1 MTARRLL
8 ALLLLAASTAAAQNA
23 AQDYEKKL
31 RDKAKQVLDQ
41 CTEALGGHRFFAIRN
56 RVEEGMMFS
65 FYREQ
70 MNGLDNATVYVAYD
84 TNPTPGKL
92 SVRERES
99 FGRPNKK
106 NKEEFGADLFTRTE
120 GYEITWRGAR
130 PLNKQTFDRYQ
141 DSTLHDFFYILLQRY
156 HEPGM
161 IFECLKSDIVDNRPA
176 DIVDITDPENRVT
189 SVYID
194 RFNHLPL
201 RQVYRRRNEVTND
214 LNEEVTIFAK
224 YRDVGGGV
232 MWPFEITR
240 TRDGER
246 VLQKF
251 ATSVKIN
258 QDLPESLFSLPS
270 GIDILKSY

>member
-1 MTARRLL
+1 MSPRPLL
-8 ALLLLAASTAAAQNA
+8 ALLLLTATAAAQDA
-23 AQDYEKKL
+23 AQEYEKKI
-31 RDKAKQVLDQ
+31 RDKAKQVLGQ
-41 CTEALGGHRFFAIRN
+41 CTQALGGQRFFAIRN
-56 RVEEGMMFS
+56 RVEEGMLFS
-65 FYREQ
+65 FYREE
-70 MNGLDNATVYVAYD
+70 MNGLDHAIIYVAYD
-84 TNPTPGKL
+84 LNPAPGKL

-106 NKEEFGADLFTRTE
+106 KEEFGAELFTRTE

-130 PLNKQTFDRYQ
+130 PLNKQTFDRYR

-161 IFECLKSDIVDNRPA
+161 IFECSKSDIVDNRPA

-194 RFNHLPL
+194 QFNHLPL
-201 RQVYRRRNEVTND
+201 RQVYRRRNEVTKD
-214 LNEEVTIFAK
+214 FNEEVTIFAK

-232 MWPFEITR
+232 MWPFDITR

-246 VLQKF
+246 VFQKF

-258 QDLPESLFSLPS
+258 QNLPESLFTLPS

>member
-1 MTARRLL
+1 MSPRPLL
-8 ALLLLAASTAAAQNA
+8 ALLLLTATAAAQDA
-23 AQDYEKKL
+23 AQEYEKKI
-31 RDKAKQVLDQ
+31 RDKAKQVLGQ
-41 CTEALGGHRFFAIRN
+41 CTQALGGQRFFAIRN
-56 RVEEGMMFS
+56 RVEEGMLFS
-65 FYREQ
+65 FYREE
-70 MNGLDNATVYVAYD
+70 MNGLDHAIIYVAYD
-84 TNPTPGKL
+84 LNPAPGKL

-106 NKEEFGADLFTRTE
+106 KEEFGAELFTRTE

-130 PLNKQTFDRYQ
+130 PLNKQTFDRYR

-161 IFECLKSDIVDNRPA
+161 IFECSKSDIVDNRPA

-194 RFNHLPL
+194 QFNHLPL
-201 RQVYRRRNEVTND
+201 RQVYRRRNEVTKD
-214 LNEEVTIFAK
+214 FNEEVTIFAK

-232 MWPFEITR
+232 MWPFDITR

-246 VLQKF
+246 VFQKF

-258 QDLPESLFSLPS
+258 QDLPESLFTLPS

>member
-8 ALLLLAASTAAAQNA
+8 ALLLLAASTAAAQDA
-23 AQDYEKKL
+23 AQDYEKKI
-31 RDKAKQVLDQ
+31 RDKAKQVLGQ
-41 CTEALGGHRFFAIRN
+41 CTEALGGQRFFAIRN
-56 RVEEGMMFS
+56 RVEQGMLYS
-65 FYREQ
+65 FYREE
-70 MNGLDNATVYVAYD
+70 MNGLDHATIYVSYD
-84 TNPTPGKL
+84 LTPTPGKL

-99 FGRPNKK
+99 FGKK
-106 NKEEFGADLFTRTE
+106 NKKEEFGADLFTRDE

-130 PLNKQTFDRYQ
+130 PLSKETFARYQ

-161 IFECLKSDIVDNRPA
+161 IFECTKSDLIENRPA
-176 DIVDITDPENRVT
+176 DIVDITDSENRVT

-201 RQVYRRRNEVTND
+201 RQVYRRRNAVTND

-251 ATSVKIN
+251 ATSVQIN
-258 QDLPESLFSLPS
+258 QDLPESLFTLPS
-270 GIDILKSY
+270 GIDILKPY